1 MLVMKGFFFHSDLR
15 VVLVVATW
23 ASLEGLTFFLLVL
36 NDFDD
41 SVIFKFCFEY
51 FSKDLYMCLKNVVSK
66 NKVNYK
72 LMLVIH
78 KGKDYPE
85 IIKTNIT
92 KLFI

>member
-1 MLVMKGFFFHSDLR
+1 
-15 VVLVVATW
+15 
-23 ASLEGLTFFLLVL
+23 
-36 NDFDD
+36 
-41 SVIFKFCFEY
+41 
-51 FSKDLYMCLKNVVSK
+51 MCLKNVVSK

-72 LMLVIH
+72 LMLIIH